1 MRVVIDT
8 NVVMSGIFF
17 KGNPNQVLAAF
28 DEGRFEA
35 FASKDIISEYEEV
48 SERLKKKLRRTP
60 SEDLFKV
67 FINRVNVVETKS
79 SIKVCRDPDDDKFI
93 ECAVDSK
100 SLYIVSGDK
109 DLLSIQEYDGIEII
123 TAAEFCDRY
132 L

>member
-28 DEGRFEA
+28 DENRFEA
-35 FASKDIISEYEEV
+35 FANKGIIDEYEEV
-48 SERLKKKLRRTP
+48 AERLKKKLKRTP
-60 SEDLFKV
+60 NENMFQTFTTRLNIIEGESD
-67 FINRVNVVETKS
+67 
-79 SIKVCRDPDDDKFI
+79 IKVCRDPDDNKFI

-109 DLLSIQEYDGIEII
+109 DLLSIEEYDGIEII
-123 TAAEFCDRY
+123 TAAEFCERY

>member
-17 KGNPNQVLAAF
+17 KGNPNRVLTAF
-28 DEGRFEA
+28 DENKFEV
-35 FASKDIISEYEEV
+35 FASKDIIAEYEEV
-48 SERLKKKLRRTP
+48 SERLKKKLKRTP
-60 SEDLFKV
+60 SEDLFKI
-67 FINRVNVVETKS
+67 FIARLNVVETEG
-79 SIKVCRDPDDDKFI
+79 SINICRDPDDDKFI

-109 DLLSIQEYDGIEII
+109 DLLSIEEYEGKEII
-123 TAAEFCDRY
+123 TAVEFCERY